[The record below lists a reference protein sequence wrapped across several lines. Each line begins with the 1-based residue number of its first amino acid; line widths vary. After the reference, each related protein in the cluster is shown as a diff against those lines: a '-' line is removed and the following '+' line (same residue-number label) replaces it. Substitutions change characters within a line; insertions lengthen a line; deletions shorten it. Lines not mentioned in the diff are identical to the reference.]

1 MIEAEQGCA
10 FLGITVGCA
19 QSGSEYVTPSA
30 ASKAGVEAFTK
41 SLAAESGKYGM
52 RFNVIAPGP
61 IYTEGAFIRLDPQGR
76 IAGEG
81 WKILPVGRMGETEEI
96 AYLATFLCSDYASWL
111 SGNFQS
117 FFCQKYTVL
126 NENLAANFDPIRVI
140 ACFEKA

>member
-111 SGNFQS
+111 SHTS
-117 FFCQKYTVL
+117 PPYRKFFTKILFFTNIFHQHHYSQCT
-126 NENLAANFDPIRVI
+126 N
-140 ACFEKA
+140 

>member
-76 IAGEG
+76 IAGG
-81 WKILPVGRMGETEEI
+81 I
-96 AYLATFLCSDYASWL
+96 D
-111 SGNFQS
+111 
-117 FFCQKYTVL
+117 
-126 NENLAANFDPIRVI
+126 
-140 ACFEKA
+140 

>member
-10 FLGITVGCA
+10 FLGITVGYA
-19 QSGSEYVTPSA
+19 QSGSGYVTPSA
-30 ASKAGVEAFTK
+30 ASKAGVEALTK
-41 SLAAESGKYGM
+41 SLAAEWGKYGM

-61 IYTEGAFIRLDPQGR
+61 IYTEGAFSRLDPQGR

-117 FFCQKYTVL
+117 IFCQKCTVL